1 MVTEI
6 CGIQS
11 ADKGGRQEILVD
23 YPARRVRTLE
33 ELTPVWWGWKRYQEL
48 DQEAN

>member
-1 MVTEI
+1 MGTEI
-6 CGIQS
+6 CGTRS

-33 ELTPVWWGWKRYQEL
+33 ELMPVWWGELCKEL